1 MADATKDKSEKEGSG
16 GLLRGMLIILVLAWI
31 LRSLIAAPFSIPS
44 GSMLPGLYIGDYLL
58 VSKWNYGYSR
68 ASFLFG
74 FPPISG
80 RLFAKLP
87 ERGDVVV
94 FRGPAG
100 NDVIKRVIGL
110 PGDTVGTTGGQ
121 VVLNGRLLARRPVE
135 AVGISVSENSP
146 CRAVEPRIQAGR
158 CVFTAY
164 RETLPEGESYV
175 VLDQIDSPAVD
186 QFAPVRVPEGHLFL
200 MGDNRDDSADSRI
213 APELGGMGFIPIESL
228 VGKAQTTFWSTDGSA
243 SWVLPWTW
251 FSAARW
257 DRIGMAH

>member
-1 MADATKDKSEKEGSG
+1 MTDATKDKTEKDGSG
-16 GLLRGMLIILVLAWI
+16 GLLRGMLIVLVVAWI

-44 GSMLPGLYIGDYLL
+44 GSMLPGLYVGDYLL

-80 RLFAKLP
+80 RLFATLP

-121 VVLNGRLLARRPVE
+121 VVLNGRPVARQPVRPVGV
-135 AVGISVSENSP
+135 AVSENSP
-146 CRAVEPRIQAGR
+146 CRAVEPRIASGQ
-158 CVFTAY
+158 CLFTAY
-164 RETLPEGESYV
+164 RETLPEGKSYI
-175 VLDQIDSPAVD
+175 VLDQIDNPAVD
-186 QFAPVRVPEGHLFL
+186 
-200 MGDNRDDSADSRI
+200 
-213 APELGGMGFIPIESL
+213 ESTL
-228 VGKAQTTFWSTDGSA
+228 
-243 SWVLPWTW
+243 
-251 FSAARW
+251 R
-257 DRIGMAH
+257 